1 MQLAIAILLVII
13 FPLLV
18 DVITILYIFKNQKI
32 SQSKKLLWILLV
44 CLLPMIGAIGYF
56 MYLKSSQNMNL
67 KKH

>member
-44 CLLPMIGAIGYF
+44 CLLPMIGAMWYF
-56 MYLKSSQNMNL
+56 MYLKSTQNMNL